1 MAVRVAVAGATG
13 RLGSIVCRLASE
25 DPELELTGAV
35 VSQNGG
41 HVGEDVFGV
50 KAVGPD
56 RLGEVLGGCDV
67 YVDLTSPEAAGPA
80 IEAAAAA
87 GCSVVVGTA
96 AVPEK
101 AISAMARE
109 VASKRSAAV
118 VSANFAVGVNVF
130 WKLCGDMAGM
140 LPGYDIE
147 VIEMH
152 HDRKKDAPSGTA
164 AEAVRRLQAATA
176 IQRVVYGR
184 KGVVGPRQREIGVHS
199 VRAGDIVGDHTVIFA
214 ANGEMLELTHRAI
227 SREVFARGCI
237 VTIKWAAAHR
247 DGRVHSMDE
256 VLGLC

>member
-1 MAVRVAVAGATG
+1 MAVRVAVGGATG
-13 RLGSIVCRLASE
+13 KLGSLVCDLVAE
-25 DPELELTGAV
+25 DPDLQLTGAV
-35 VSQNGG
+35 VSANGG
-41 HVGEDVFGV
+41 HVGTDVHGV

-56 RLGEVLGGCDV
+56 GLDGVLKDCDV
-67 YVDLTSPEAAGPA
+67 YVDLTSPEAAGRA
-80 IEAAAAA
+80 VVKAAAA
-87 GCSVVVGTA
+87 GCCVVVGTT
-96 AVPEK
+96 AVPRDSIDSMK
-101 AISAMARE
+101 AQISRKG
-109 VASKRSAAV
+109 SCGV

-130 WKLCGDMAGM
+130 WKLCGDMARM

-176 IQRVVYGR
+176 IQKVVYGR

-237 VTIKWAAAHR
+237 ATIKWVAAHR
-247 DGRVHSMDE
+247 DGRVHGMDE